1 MQNLKLIRL
10 CWEFFCAKFGNKTN
24 TTVHI
29 RAGPSLFFF
38 WVLHWKYFHRRCGII
53 PRQNAYKTQLW
64 KHWKVSFTQTW
75 SLDLLLTNMV
85 IFFCG
90 FSSIINYYTS
100 WPVPH
105 VCTSMSGK
113 SQWDTWGQTSALVDL
128 DCEAW
133 WPCISHCESK
143 KISFLVM
150 CAFKLLPGK
159 LCMWAAYLTFSII
172 RGQHSN
178 PGQLLWICGQSS
190 AACWVWA
197 TGLCSA
203 SCLWM
208 QAGQDRVYL
217 VPRHTIA
224 DMETRSR
231 AGFMHLQ
238 YYYTQNLCFPSRR
251 IRYGFST
258 IPAALPGPGA
268 LSLGYSFAF
277 FILRWGNPVQSGAK
291 CSDLKT
297 SSETGVLG
305 ARKIGTGE
313 YYPVTRV
320 QFWIWLPGQK
330 HRRTSPAQRWTGQD
344 RRPSPAQKWTGQGR

>member
-38 WVLHWKYFHRRCGII
+38 LSFALKIFSQKMWNNTPAECI
-53 PRQNAYKTQLW
+53 QLIQDPTM
-64 KHWKVSFTQTW
+64 KSVIH
-75 SLDLLLTNMV
+75 TNMEPWFAFDQHGH
-85 IFFCG
+85 FFCG

-100 WPVPH
+100 WPVSH

-128 DCEAW
+128 DCEALMMALSV
-133 WPCISHCESK
+133 SHCESK

-197 TGLCSA
+197 TGELTTEHNGLCSA

-224 DMETRSR
+224 DMQTRSR

-258 IPAALPGPGA
+258 IPAGLPGPGA

-277 FILRWGNPVQSGAK
+277 FIFAEEAQYNLARNVQ
-291 CSDLKT
+291 T
-297 SSETGVLG
+297 
-305 ARKIGTGE
+305 
-313 YYPVTRV
+313 
-320 QFWIWLPGQK
+320 
-330 HRRTSPAQRWTGQD
+330 
-344 RRPSPAQKWTGQGR
+344 